1 MVRWPGA
8 RTHDA
13 DQPRI
18 AGFSRR
24 SFGGSRFPV
33 DAAERWDWR
42 QAVDKPRD
50 LRWVGFRGDLDQ
62 ERVDRGAV
70 VGDCGIELLDG
81 TIHLG
86 PALGQPR
93 FEFSTARRDT
103 HLTVEP
109 DALGLDLHPSIDPG
123 DLLIRLVARSAV
135 SFGGLPAE
143 RIGTGRAPTLEVLD
157 DSPVSGAHRRPHGM
171 RELRDELVA
180 LVDP

>member
-1 MVRWPGA
+1 M
-8 RTHDA
+8 
-13 DQPRI
+13 
-18 AGFSRR
+18 
-24 SFGGSRFPV
+24 
-33 DAAERWDWR
+33 
-42 QAVDKPRD
+42 
-50 LRWVGFRGDLDQ
+50 
-62 ERVDRGAV
+62 

-135 SFGGLPAE
+135 RFGGLPAE
-143 RIGTGRAPTLEVLD
+143 RIDTGRAPTLEVLD
-157 DSPVSGAHRRPHGM
+157 DSPVSGAHRRAHGM